1 MSVNS
6 MIHRETHEML
16 SASPEILLKEA
27 VDQMV
32 AKNENAMIVLN
43 KDGSLA
49 GILTDHDVMRALS
62 QNDGE
67 LADEQ
72 VGNWMSQKVVTCDCN
87 SKLADAMTLMGRH
100 KIRHLVAVENN
111 RPIAV
116 IGIRALLAKLHEI
129 DEMEINVLRDIAVAR
144 SA

>member
-6 MIHRETHEML
+6 MIHPETHEML
-16 SASPEILLKEA
+16 SCSPQMLLKEA

-32 AKNENAMIVLN
+32 AKHENAMIVLN

-49 GILTDHDVMRALS
+49 GILTDHDVMRTLS
-62 QNDGE
+62 QNSGQ

-72 VGNWMSQKVVTCDCN
+72 AGTWMSKEVVTCGCN
-87 SKLADAMTLMGRH
+87 SKLTEAMTLMGRH
-100 KIRHLVAVENN
+100 KIRHLVAVEND
-111 RPIAV
+111 RPIAI
-116 IGIRALLAKLHEI
+116 IGIRALLAKIHEI
-129 DEMEINVLRDIAVAR
+129 DELEINVLRDIAVAR